1 MAPFLGYVSNILQ
14 VHQFGNA
21 LLFRKQ
27 RNMPVGAQDIG
38 SFQGCFEIVASL
50 AVVTNCALIFFT
62 MHEALFPNVELFYL
76 VWIFFG
82 TQALI
87 WGIMGIVKYSISDV
101 PKEVEMQLLRQ
112 DFIRREAFHDDLF
125 DEPPGARSLKK
136 KKHTVSGTA
145 AAVIAVLPHP
155 SMEDCQ
161 LGGAE
166 VPSEESQGGEISPLI
181 SSRHAEEELC

>member
-1 MAPFLGYVSNILQ
+1 
-14 VHQFGNA
+14 
-21 LLFRKQ
+21 
-27 RNMPVGAQDIG
+27 
-38 SFQGCFEIVASL
+38 
-50 AVVTNCALIFFT
+50 

-145 AAVIAVLPHP
+145 AAVIAVLPHH

-181 SSRHAEEELC
+181 SSRHAEEELWAKGTDLTPPLILSLASPHRPLASDSSLESRRREYL